1 MKGFSLIELL
11 ISIAI
16 FGILLIGGLGQFNNV
31 TAQNILSFCQN
42 FNSFLDTIYLES
54 RLKQQEIEINFDT
67 NKNLILISKPPNNQP
82 RTYNLP
88 PKIKI
93 SSAKF
98 SGINNKKQSI
108 VFKNS
113 TSNTT
118 TANNGTVIF
127 SNTQGKSCSI
137 IQSLYG
143 ARRYE

>member
-11 ISIAI
+11 IGIAI
-16 FGILLIGGLGQFNNV
+16 FGILLVSGLGQFRNQ
-31 TAQNILSFCQN
+31 TAQNVVSFCQN
-42 FNSFLDTIYLES
+42 FNSFLDAAYLES
-54 RLKQQEIEINFDT
+54 RLKQQEVEINFDSG
-67 NKNLILISKPPNNQP
+67 KNLILINKPFNKQTK
-82 RTYNLP
+82 TYNLP
-88 PKIKI
+88 PNIKI

-98 SGINNKKQSI
+98 SGVSNKNQSI

-113 TSNTT
+113 AAYTT

-127 SNTQGKSCSI
+127 RDEQGKSCSI